1 VSPKHNAYTTTRK
14 KPVVAKRT
22 NNVKFRPLDVATSTR
37 LIRLF
42 SAASS
47 LAPSCSAA
55 MRISGRAI
63 ISAKTP
69 MVRRRLNCRR
79 SSTDNRSVRSGR

>member
-1 VSPKHNAYTTTRK
+1 
-14 KPVVAKRT
+14 VVANST
-22 NNVKFRPLDVATSTR
+22 NSVKFRPLEVATSTR
-37 LIRLF
+37 LIRSF

-55 MRISGRAI
+55 MRISGRATI
-63 ISAKTP
+63 RAKTP

-79 SSTDNRSVRSGR
+79 SSTDSRSVRSGR